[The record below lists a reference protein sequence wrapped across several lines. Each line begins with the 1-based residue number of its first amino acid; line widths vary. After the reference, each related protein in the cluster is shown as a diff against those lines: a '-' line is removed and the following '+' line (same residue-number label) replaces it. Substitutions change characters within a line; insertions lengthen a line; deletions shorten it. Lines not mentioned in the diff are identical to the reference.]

1 MNETER
7 IEEWVRHFRV
17 CHLKVNAL
25 EAVLVNDG
33 EAMLSKVLRKLGLEQ
48 SLNLIKESVKKP

>member
-1 MNETER
+1 MTEAER
-7 IEEWVRHFRV
+7 IEEWLRHFKV

-33 EAMLSKVLRKLGLEQ
+33 EKMLGKVLRRLGLES
-48 SLNLIKESVKKP
+48 SLDLIKESVKK